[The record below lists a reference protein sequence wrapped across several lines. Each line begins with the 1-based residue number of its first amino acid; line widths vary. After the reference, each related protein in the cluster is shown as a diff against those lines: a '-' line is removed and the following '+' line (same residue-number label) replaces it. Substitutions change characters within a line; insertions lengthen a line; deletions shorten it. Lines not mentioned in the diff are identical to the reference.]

1 MQPNVMQMVD
11 RPTTTAIGQ
20 DRKTMTFKA
29 FLQRV
34 RFSKIS
40 LFCMKAEGDP
50 YRSL

>member
-1 MQPNVMQMVD
+1 MVD
-11 RPTTTAIGQ
+11 RPATTAIGQ

-40 LFCMKAEGDP
+40 LFCMKEGEDL
-50 YRSL
+50 YGSL